1 MNDTFL
7 QRALKI
13 IDDLTPDQIERELKE
28 YGISYKRIGENMS
41 NITPEY
47 LHEILDRTYMIADM
61 FESYVK
67 EHPASEAVKEEV
79 ERVSEKLWDLYQ
91 VIGKVYFDSLP
102 ETELTTED
110 KQQVFMDNRVDNYKH
125 SMRLE
130 GLG

>member
-1 MNDTFL
+1 MNH
-7 QRALKI
+7 
-13 IDDLTPDQIERELKE
+13 
-28 YGISYKRIGENMS
+28 
-41 NITPEY
+41 ITPEY
-47 LHEILDRTYMIADM
+47 LHEILDRTYMIAGM
-61 FESYVK
+61 FESYVH

-110 KQQVFMDNRVDNYKH
+110 KQQVFIENRTENYKH

-130 GLG
+130 GLE